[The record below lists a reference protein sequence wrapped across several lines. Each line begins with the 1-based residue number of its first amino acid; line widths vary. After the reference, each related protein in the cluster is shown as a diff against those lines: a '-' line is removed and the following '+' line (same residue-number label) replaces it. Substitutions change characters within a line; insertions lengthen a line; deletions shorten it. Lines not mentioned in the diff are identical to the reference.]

1 MEKLMSTYQKRIAT
15 VALCAAMFI
24 AFTSTAQETAVA
36 DPGAQF
42 KTQARDWTLRFGL
55 VAVGNSGD
63 TTVTTDPGGVAVD
76 IDGGGGLFVS
86 FERRMTPLLGLE
98 MGLLGT
104 GSDMNISA
112 NAGGKHHWDNKNDAL
127 AMGSLTIGLNFH
139 IVDSE
144 SVDFYAGPLL
154 AFNHYAGVSAHC
166 SDDCWDKHHDGT
178 TGTTLSDSEVTWG
191 AKAGVDFLLGQ
202 QRRWSVGGSVTYMD
216 ATYNFEQKTE
226 PGKTAIDLDPVML
239 SVGVGFRF

>member
-1 MEKLMSTYQKRIAT
+1 MSTHQKRIAT

-24 AFTSTAQETAVA
+24 AFTSTAQETTVA
-36 DPGAQF
+36 DPGAQL
-42 KTQARDWTLRFGL
+42 TTPVRDWTLRFGL

-63 TTVTTDPGGVAVD
+63 TAVTTDPGGVDVD
-76 IDGGGGLFVS
+76 INGGGGLFVS

-104 GSDMNISA
+104 GSDMNISTS
-112 NAGGKHHWDNKNDAL
+112 AGSKHHWDNEADSL

-139 IVDSE
+139 FVDSE
-144 SVDFYAGPLL
+144 SIDFYAGPLL

-166 SDDCWDKHHDGT
+166 SDDCWDKHDDWT
-178 TGTTLSDSEVTWG
+178 TSTTRSDSEVTWG

-202 QRRWSVGGSVTYMD
+202 KRRWSVGGSLTYMD
-216 ATYNFEQKTE
+216 ATYNFEQISA